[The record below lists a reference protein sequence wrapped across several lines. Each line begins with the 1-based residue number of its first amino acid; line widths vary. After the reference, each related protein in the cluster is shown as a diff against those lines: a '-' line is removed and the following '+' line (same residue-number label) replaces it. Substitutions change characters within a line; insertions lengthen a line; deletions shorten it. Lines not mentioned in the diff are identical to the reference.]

1 VVIAGLYQV
10 VVVLF
15 SQMVDKLRYGLYSDP
30 MNNLISKKNSSR
42 SAQIT
47 RMLDKAEEMIT
58 DARQTLDDEAWMLES
73 LMNGL
78 NYQRWNK
85 NDH

>member
-1 VVIAGLYQV
+1 
-10 VVVLF
+10 
-15 SQMVDKLRYGLYSDP
+15 
-30 MNNLISKKNSSR
+30 MNNLIYKKNSLR

-47 RMLDKAEEMIT
+47 RMLDKAEEMIQ

-78 NYQRWNK
+78 NYQKWNA
-85 NDH
+85 DA